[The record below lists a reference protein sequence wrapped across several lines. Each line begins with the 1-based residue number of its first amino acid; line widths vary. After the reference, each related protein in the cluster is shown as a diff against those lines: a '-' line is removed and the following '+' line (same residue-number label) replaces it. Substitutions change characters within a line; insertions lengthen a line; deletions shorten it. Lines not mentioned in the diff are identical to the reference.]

1 MYAMKAFMEMKNYI
15 TLRHKFHLMNKIR
28 FLAFIFSLATLAS
41 MAKEKSAGVPP
52 KVAVQKGNVVL
63 TAGYGAPSIIRAFL
77 KYKTT
82 RDEIQV
88 YGAGPFILKGEYL
101 ITKNVSIGL
110 NGSYSQSKVTWFDVG
125 YDTIQ
130 QKYRDF
136 EFGIKA
142 YEVSGTLR
150 ANYHF
155 WRRRHIDSYA
165 GLAFGYGFIR
175 MQSYTLAHTTKFS
188 IVYDVPRP
196 LNMECTWGFRYF
208 PTKSLG
214 FYTEAG
220 IGKSWLLYH
229 KYFLPEALIQG
240 GIVVRL

>member
-1 MYAMKAFMEMKNYI
+1 V
-15 TLRHKFHLMNKIR
+15 TLSSF
-28 FLAFIFSLATLAS
+28 
-41 MAKEKSAGVPP
+41 AKEKSEAQLR
-52 KVAVQKGNVVL
+52 KVAAPQGSVVL

-101 ITKNVSIGL
+101 ITKNLSIGL

-142 YEVSGTLR
+142 YELSGTLR

-165 GLAFGYGFIR
+165 GLAFGCGLIR
-175 MQSYTLAHTTKFS
+175 MHSYTLAHTTKFS

-196 LNMECTWGFRYF
+196 INMECTWGFRYF

-240 GIVVRL
+240 GFVVRL